1 MKLYEVEKLPI
12 KSWAENDRPREK
24 LLSNG
29 RVSLTDAELI
39 AVLIGSGNR
48 NESAV
53 DLSRRIL
60 HHASNNLKHLGKYS
74 VNDLTKFEG
83 IGQAKAISII
93 AALELGRRRNE
104 AEILKQDKIS
114 CSKDVYNIIKPFL
127 SDVSHEEFWI
137 LTLNRANIVIK
148 PVKISQGGIT
158 ATVVDTRLVYLKALE
173 NSACSIILCHNH
185 PSGNLKPSD
194 EDIAITKKL
203 KEAGNIMDISVLDH
217 LIYTENGYYSFADE
231 GLL

>member
-1 MKLYEVEKLPI
+1 MKLYEVEKIVI

-24 LLSNG
+24 LLSIG
-29 RVSLTDAELI
+29 RLSLSDAELI

-48 NESAV
+48 KESAV

-60 HHASNNLKHLGKYS
+60 HHASNNLNHLSKYS

-104 AEILKQDKIS
+104 SEILKKDKIS
-114 CSKDVYNIIKPFL
+114 SSKDVYDTIKPFL
-127 SDVSHEEFWI
+127 LDVTHEEFWI

-148 PVKISQGGIT
+148 PIKISQGGIT

-185 PSGNLKPSD
+185 PSGNLNPSD